1 MKADVPAALH
11 HAYYDGLVAMRAATL
26 AFHPATNE
34 RFISL
39 DYGLEKL
46 GVKLIERGTESMAQ
60 ISRSL
65 VGHVRRALELICRGA
80 LFGLYDKV
88 NCYDPFPQRKVRVV
102 KDGASGNGEAI
113 AA

>member
-1 MKADVPAALH
+1 MIDRFSRLHMDSMELVRTLPSATCFLSRCLTVLCSVYLSAMLRLH

-65 VGHVRRALELICRGA
+65 VGHV
-80 LFGLYDKV
+80 
-88 NCYDPFPQRKVRVV
+88 
-102 KDGASGNGEAI
+102 
-113 AA
+113 

>member
-1 MKADVPAALH
+1 
-11 HAYYDGLVAMRAATL
+11 MRAATL

-65 VGHVRRALELICRGA
+65 VGHVRRTLELVCRDA
-80 LFGLYDKV
+80 LLALYDKV
-88 NCYDPFPQRKVRVV
+88 DCKKQFPQGKVGIV
-102 KDGASGNGEAI
+102 KDGTGGNGEPI